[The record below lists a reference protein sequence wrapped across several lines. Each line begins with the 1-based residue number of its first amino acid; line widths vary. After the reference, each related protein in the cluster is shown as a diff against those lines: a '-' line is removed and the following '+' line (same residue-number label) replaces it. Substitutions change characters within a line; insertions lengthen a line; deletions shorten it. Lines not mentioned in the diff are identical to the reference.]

1 MGRYAVYRRKHYII
15 VVIFNRGQFCPIPSP
30 HPLEDKLQC
39 LETSLID
46 TTGDE
51 MSLELNGQGPERLQN
66 VLQDMEQIPMR
77 KNSLT
82 ESIIGAKVEEIPVL

>member
-15 VVIFNRGQFCPIPSP
+15 VVIFDRGQFCPIPAP
-30 HPLEDKLQC
+30 HQC

-82 ESIIGAKVEEIPVL
+82 ESIIAKVEEIPVL